1 MDLHEGAKGLHGT
14 APRSI
19 EGGGAHRRPHGVIP
33 APTPPRR
40 TAPHPRIVVSILG
53 PRVRIPSLP
62 FHEEPSI
69 AAMALCCGHPKPA
82 GTRRGMNGRFLNEPH
97 ALRDTVQACAV
108 DKGEYDFCMKLVT
121 GAMMIARVILTPFV
135 LLVVVGIA
143 LGRGLLN
150 RIR

>member
-1 MDLHEGAKGLHGT
+1 
-14 APRSI
+14 
-19 EGGGAHRRPHGVIP
+19 
-33 APTPPRR
+33 
-40 TAPHPRIVVSILG
+40 
-53 PRVRIPSLP
+53 
-62 FHEEPSI
+62 
-69 AAMALCCGHPKPA
+69 
-82 GTRRGMNGRFLNEPH
+82 MNGRFLNEPH

>member
-1 MDLHEGAKGLHGT
+1 
-14 APRSI
+14 
-19 EGGGAHRRPHGVIP
+19 
-33 APTPPRR
+33 
-40 TAPHPRIVVSILG
+40 
-53 PRVRIPSLP
+53 
-62 FHEEPSI
+62 
-69 AAMALCCGHPKPA
+69 
-82 GTRRGMNGRFLNEPH
+82 MNGRFLNEPH

-108 DKGEYDFCMKLVT
+108 DKGEYDCRMKLVT

>member
-1 MDLHEGAKGLHGT
+1 MGLHEGAKGLHRT
-14 APRSI
+14 TPRSI
-19 EGGGAHRRPHGVIP
+19 EGGGAQRRPHGMIP
-33 APTPPRR
+33 DPTP
-40 TAPHPRIVVSILG
+40 PHPRIVVSILG

-69 AAMALCCGHPKPA
+69 AAMALCCGHPEPA

-97 ALRDTVQACAV
+97 ALRDTGQACAV
-108 DKGEYDFCMKLVT
+108 DKGEYDLRMKLVT
-121 GAMMIARVILTPFV
+121 GAMMIVRVILTPFV

>member
-1 MDLHEGAKGLHGT
+1 
-14 APRSI
+14 
-19 EGGGAHRRPHGVIP
+19 
-33 APTPPRR
+33 
-40 TAPHPRIVVSILG
+40 
-53 PRVRIPSLP
+53 
-62 FHEEPSI
+62 
-69 AAMALCCGHPKPA
+69 
-82 GTRRGMNGRFLNEPH
+82 MNGRFLNEPH

-108 DKGEYDFCMKLVT
+108 DKGEYDRRMKLAT

>member
-1 MDLHEGAKGLHGT
+1 M
-14 APRSI
+14 
-19 EGGGAHRRPHGVIP
+19 
-33 APTPPRR
+33 
-40 TAPHPRIVVSILG
+40 SILG

-69 AAMALCCGHPKPA
+69 AAMALCCGHPVPA

-97 ALRDTVQACAV
+97 ALRDTGQACAV
-108 DKGEYDFCMKLVT
+108 DKGEYDRRMKLVT